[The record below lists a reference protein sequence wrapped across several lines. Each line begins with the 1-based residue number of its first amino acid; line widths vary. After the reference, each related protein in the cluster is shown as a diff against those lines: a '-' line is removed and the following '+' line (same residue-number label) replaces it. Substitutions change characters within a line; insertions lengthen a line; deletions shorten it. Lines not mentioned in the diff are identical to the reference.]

1 MEEPEDNMVQVRKS
15 HKVEQM
21 VSKWLCLTRD
31 SSQRNQATADEMPTN
46 SNQLN
51 IPLKV
56 TVKIDKDP
64 LLDYGFLLSKGTPIC
79 VNSVTAGGPGE
90 GKLFAGEQVIQI
102 NNIPLDSISQEHID
116 NIIRECG
123 NSITVTVLRNNSG
136 PKSSFITDEKRARL
150 KSNPVKVRFAEEVI
164 VNGHT
169 QVNSLLFMPN
179 VLKIYLENGQ
189 TKAFRYDKNTTVKDI
204 ILTLK
209 SKLSICCIEYFA
221 LALKERYSVT
231 KVYLLHDDELIEQVV
246 QKREPRDY
254 KCLFRV
260 CFLPRDPLVVLQDDP
275 VTFDYLYLQSCN
287 DVLQE
292 RFAVEMKCS
301 TAIRLAALQIQEC
314 ILSSKQSQ
322 KISIK
327 YIEKDWG
334 IESFVSPTI
343 LHNMKEKDVRKAIN
357 YHLKNNQSS
366 IPPGQ
371 KHLISPTQLRLNY
384 LNILSNLRTYGGKT
398 FHATLMLQDRESF
411 ITLLVGAKYGI
422 SQIINSKLNILNQL
436 TNFNNIRKL
445 ELTFECDKISMV
457 NIYLEDMKSLS
468 LLMESHHAKDL
479 VCSIAGYYKLY
490 VNSRGSIFTWPGND
504 QTQPLNTEEGDET
517 RGLSDSESLSD
528 MDSSV
533 DMSVHKL
540 RNGFIQPLTATD
552 EDDKNSENEATDSD
566 YMQEDILEETSCST
580 GDVSDFNDE
589 ISQGGDTCERSCS
602 ADSLEELQMETSMS
616 SLSGLHSYDDSS
628 EEDDKNSA
636 AGESGSEQATS
647 KRTMESEIRV
657 PQLPTESP
665 ISTQTFSEYN
675 NIAMKEL
682 VTCRSSDLSL
692 GTDHPTAE
700 TRKQHAEVVDGS
712 DTQGSIA
719 CALTQYNMVTK
730 LPPIPSP
737 VESTDDGDASDLE
750 STCMKRI
757 EERWNVQ
764 TSPSRYETTV
774 NTEPVKSGKDRSE
787 EAKPAINAK
796 ERFTPQDAFDV
807 KPYLSHCYSKKVEDY
822 KYCYDR
828 KNLVSR
834 KQQLPTFCSVASSE
848 TESALLEPEL
858 ISPLKSISVCIN
870 KKAAPS
876 LMEMEPDT
884 MEIKSV
890 TEAIT
895 VITPVS
901 AMRYPCDSG
910 SKMGNAPTVDG
921 SEQDESISKS
931 FIDVKP
937 PRTACSKT
945 ERSSSPSEVI
955 LELGQLCL
963 ENPIED
969 KARSVPTVSCT
980 DEQQTLNTISV
991 TGKDQNDVII
1001 ESSTGREQ
1009 GNGKCGP
1016 WADFNQS
1023 EIALRQM
1030 SCQDDLR
1037 ENTCTFKVESDNCG
1051 LAKARYQQSN
1061 GSAAVQRHL
1070 LTTNGDQGLPQ
1081 MSVLQEEI
1089 SDRRNSSLGDNENR
1103 SVCPLDRNRLVLD
1116 LNHMSFKTFGAV
1128 KHFASPTSEPKMEV
1142 FSVRPQKI
1150 SNLHTG
1156 HGKGNQSKVEPN
1168 SNHDEYLVPPTQIN
1182 VDNFSAPIPCLGN
1195 KDTSHKI
1202 SSETTKSKPL
1212 YELEFTVTQKSSA
1225 VQSVCSSAKFNN
1237 LNGQEEEGLGF
1248 NVDSEN
1254 LAILTTDRTKQLST
1268 GGKEACSCQ
1277 MVYGNCFRA
1286 LGIDAIDEHKELES
1300 LTWPPSPKTTPPA
1313 SGSPL
1318 PQGLATF
1325 NKQGEETV
1333 AAKCYFGILDAVKDG
1348 NLVLPLFKDKRYN
1361 MPNGFRLVQNDIAEL
1376 LNILKECPRESHAD
1390 EDCTALTSVTRQKLD
1405 RECKRL
1411 MSACQKSVKVNQTPD
1426 EMILGVS
1433 ESFQALSQLSETC
1446 FQLTTC
1452 PGCAKDHA
1460 EVASTLRKV
1469 VMSYK
1474 IFVQASENAC
1484 SKMSDD
1490 LGMKLLAEQCASL
1503 FTGIF
1508 YLNQLFT
1515 SNSLS
1520 Q

>member
-1 MEEPEDNMVQVRKS
+1 M
-15 HKVEQM
+15 
-21 VSKWLCLTRD
+21 
-31 SSQRNQATADEMPTN
+31 
-46 SNQLN
+46 
-51 IPLKV
+51 
-56 TVKIDKDP
+56 
-64 LLDYGFLLSKGTPIC
+64 
-79 VNSVTAGGPGE
+79 
-90 GKLFAGEQVIQI
+90 FAGVKSFTRILVGVKGFMWI
-102 NNIPLDSISQEHID
+102 LAGVRRFTWIPAGVKGFTCILAGVKGFTCILGGLKELMWILAGVKGLW
-116 NIIRECG
+116 ILAE
-123 NSITVTVLRNNSG
+123 G

-169 QVNSLLFMPN
+169 QGNSLLFMPN
-179 VLKIYLENGQ
+179 VLKVYLENGQ

-231 KVYLLHDDELIEQVV
+231 KVYLLHDDEVIEQVV
-246 QKREPRDY
+246 QKREPHDY

-292 RFAVEMKCS
+292 KFAVEMKCS

-322 KISIK
+322 KISMK

-334 IESFVSPTI
+334 IENFVSPTI

-357 YHLKNNQSS
+357 YHLKNNQSL

-384 LNILSNLRTYGGKT
+384 LNMLSNLRTYGGKT

-422 SQIINSKLNILNQL
+422 SQIINSKLNIMNQL

-445 ELTFECDKISMV
+445 ELTFECDRISMV

-468 LLMESHHAKDL
+468 LLLESHHAKDL

-490 VNSRGSIFTWPGND
+490 VNSRDSIFTWPGND
-504 QTQPLNTEEGDET
+504 QAQLPNTEEGDEA

-533 DMSVHKL
+533 EMSVHRL
-540 RNGFIQPLTATD
+540 RNGFIQPLTEAD

-636 AGESGSEQATS
+636 AEESEGEPSTS
-647 KRTMESEIRV
+647 KQTMESEIRV
-657 PQLPTESP
+657 PQLSTESP
-665 ISTQTFSEYN
+665 ISTQPFAEYSN
-675 NIAMKEL
+675 SAMKEL
-682 VTCRSSDLSL
+682 VTCHSPDLSL
-692 GTDHPTAE
+692 STHHSAAE
-700 TRKQHAEVVDGS
+700 TWNQHAEVVDGS

-719 CALTQYNMVTK
+719 CALIQYSMVTE

-737 VESTDDGDASDLE
+737 VESTDDGDASGEFLIIPILDPPLGFRDSSSEDEFFDAAERFTTFETPDDAKITEAGADLE
-750 STCMKRI
+750 SACMKRI
-757 EERWNVQ
+757 EEKWNVQ
-764 TSPSRYETTV
+764 TSPSRYEITKD
-774 NTEPVKSGKDRSE
+774 TEHMDSSKDKSQ
-787 EAKPAINAK
+787 EAKPVINSK
-796 ERFTPQDAFDV
+796 ERFTPKDAFDV
-807 KPYLSHCYSKKVEDY
+807 KPYLSHCYSKKAEDY
-822 KYCYDR
+822 KYYYDR
-828 KNLVSR
+828 ENLISR
-834 KQQLPTFCSVASSE
+834 KQQLSAFSSVVNNE

-870 KKAAPS
+870 KKAAPN

-910 SKMGNAPTVDG
+910 SKMGNPPLIDG
-921 SEQDESISKS
+921 LEQDESVSKS
-931 FIDVKP
+931 FIDVEP
-937 PRTACSKT
+937 PRSACSKT
-945 ERSSSPSEVI
+945 ERSSGLSEVI

-969 KARSVPTVSCT
+969 TA
-980 DEQQTLNTISV
+980 V
-991 TGKDQNDVII
+991 TQ
-1001 ESSTGREQ
+1001 ESS
-1009 GNGKCGP
+1009 
-1016 WADFNQS
+1016 
-1023 EIALRQM
+1023 
-1030 SCQDDLR
+1030 
-1037 ENTCTFKVESDNCG
+1037 
-1051 LAKARYQQSN
+1051 
-1061 GSAAVQRHL
+1061 AVH
-1070 LTTNGDQGLPQ
+1070 
-1081 MSVLQEEI
+1081 
-1089 SDRRNSSLGDNENR
+1089 
-1103 SVCPLDRNRLVLD
+1103 SVCP
-1116 LNHMSFKTFGAV
+1116 
-1128 KHFASPTSEPKMEV
+1128 
-1142 FSVRPQKI
+1142 
-1150 SNLHTG
+1150 
-1156 HGKGNQSKVEPN
+1156 
-1168 SNHDEYLVPPTQIN
+1168 
-1182 VDNFSAPIPCLGN
+1182 
-1195 KDTSHKI
+1195 
-1202 SSETTKSKPL
+1202 
-1212 YELEFTVTQKSSA
+1212 
-1225 VQSVCSSAKFNN
+1225 SAKLNN
-1237 LNGQEEEGLGF
+1237 LSRQEEEELGL
-1248 NVDSEN
+1248 NVDSEK
-1254 LAILTTDRTKQLST
+1254 LAILTTDTTKQLST
-1268 GGKEACSCQ
+1268 SGKEACSCQ

-1286 LGIDAIDEHKELES
+1286 LGIDANDEHKELES
-1300 LTWPPSPKTTPPA
+1300 LTRPLSPKTTPPA

-1325 NKQGEETV
+1325 NKQGEETI

-1361 MPNGFRLVQNDIAEL
+1361 MPNGFRLVQNDVVEL
-1376 LNILKECPRESHAD
+1376 LNVLKECPRESHTE
-1390 EDCTALTSVTRQKLD
+1390 EDCTALTSVARQKLD
-1405 RECKRL
+1405 RECRKL

-1452 PGCAKDHA
+1452 LRCAKDHA

-1469 VMSYK
+1469 VMTYK

-1484 SKMSDD
+1484 GKMSDD
-1490 LGMKLLAEQCASL
+1490 LSMKLLAEQCASL
-1503 FTGIF
+1503 FTDIF
-1508 YLNQLFT
+1508 CLNQLFT
-1515 SNSLS
+1515 SISPS